1 MSKKQ
6 KQQKKKTHVPFRLNV
21 LFFCVFLMFSAV
33 IVRLG
38 YVQIVRGEEYKNE
51 VEKKENSTISNPVP
65 RGKIFDRYGRP
76 VVDNTAVR
84 TITFTKMKGSTAED
98 RLETAKKLA
107 ELIEVPTD
115 KLTDRDKK
123 DYWIAMHKEEAKTKI
138 TSKDRQELK
147 DNKID
152 DKELDERQRS
162 RVTEEEINQLSAKDL
177 EILAIKSKMD
187 GGYAMTPQVIKKDAT
202 EKEYA
207 IISESLATLP
217 GVDTNV
223 DWDRKYTYDD
233 LFRSVLGGVS
243 TADEGLPRERL
254 DYYLVRDYNRN
265 DRVGK
270 SYLEQQYEDSL
281 HGTKAEV
288 KNITDKNG
296 NILETINVSQG
307 QSGND
312 LNLTIDMELQKRVED
327 ILAKNLMRFKGA
339 EPLLDR
345 AFVVMTNPK
354 NGEVLS
360 MAGKQLVTNDEGKTD
375 VKDFALGT
383 MTSSYPVGSTVK
395 GATILT
401 GYQTGAIQPGSVQL
415 DEPIKLKGTPTKSSW
430 KTMGYIN
437 DLTALKMS
445 SNVYMFKTA
454 MNIAN
459 VPYVRGG
466 TLDIKQKSFDTM
478 RYYFGQFGL
487 GVKTGI
493 DLPNESAGQ
502 MGRTDNIPGFLLDYA
517 IGQYDTYTPLQL
529 AQYISTIANGG
540 YRMQPQVVKE
550 IRQPAVKPEEVGKVV
565 HSMEPKVLNRIDMP
579 ESQIKRVQEGF
590 RQVFNDS
597 GGTATKYFT
606 GAKYK
611 AAGKTGTAQTVYG
624 GDKEIGRNAKGE
636 RVQVY
641 NLTLVGYAPLEDPE
655 VAFSV
660 VVPWVHDDKT
670 GINGYISREIMDA
683 YFDLKNQEINGEA
696 LKDAKDNKNE
706 KEDQDEE

>member
-51 VEKKENSTISNPVP
+51 VERKENSTISNPVP
-65 RGKIFDRYGRP
+65 RGKIFDRYGRA
-76 VVDNTAVR
+76 VVDNAAVR
-84 TITFTKMKGSTAED
+84 TITFTKMKGSTAEA
-98 RLETAKKLA
+98 RLETAEKLA
-107 ELIEVPTD
+107 DLIEVPTD

-123 DYWIAMHKEEAKTKI
+123 DYWLATHKEEAKEKI
-138 TSKDRQELK
+138 TNKDRQELK
-147 DNKID
+147 DKKID
-152 DKELDERQRS
+152 DKEVDERQRN
-162 RVTEEEINQLSAKDL
+162 RVTEEEVNQLSAKDL
-177 EILAIKSKMD
+177 EVLAIKSKMD

-207 IISESLATLP
+207 IISENLATLP

-223 DWDRKYTYDD
+223 DWDRKYIYDD

-243 TADEGLPRERL
+243 TSDEGLPRERL

-281 HGTKAEV
+281 HGNKAEV
-288 KNITDKNG
+288 RNITDKNG
-296 NILETINVSQG
+296 NILETINVSKG

-312 LNLTIDMELQKRVED
+312 LNLTIDMELQKRVEE
-327 ILAKNLMRFKGA
+327 IITKNLLRYKGGQ
-339 EPLLDR
+339 PLLDR
-345 AFVVMTNPK
+345 AFVVMMNPK

-360 MAGKQLVTNDEGKTD
+360 MAGKQLVEENGETK
-375 VKDFALGT
+375 VQDFALGT
-383 MTSSYPVGSTVK
+383 MTSSYPMGSTVK
-395 GATILT
+395 GATVLT
-401 GYQTGAIQPGSVQL
+401 GYQTNAIQPGSVQL
-415 DEPIKLKGTPTKSSW
+415 DEPIRLKGTPQKSSW

-454 MNIAN
+454 MNLAG
-459 VPYVRGG
+459 VQYVRGG
-466 TLDIKQKSFDTM
+466 TLDIPQKAFDTM

-502 MGRTDNIPGFLLDYA
+502 TGRGNQPGFLLDLS

-529 AQYISTIANGG
+529 AQYVSTIANGG

-550 IRQPAVKPEEVGKVV
+550 IRQPAVKPDEVGKVV

-606 GAKYK
+606 GAPYK

-624 GDKEIGRNAKGE
+624 GDKEIGRKANGE
-636 RVQVY
+636 RKETY

-660 VVPWVHDDKT
+660 VVPWVDDKS
-670 GINGYISREIMDA
+670 GINGYISRDIMDA
-683 YFDLKNQEINGEA
+683 YFDLKKIETGEA
-696 LKDAKDNKNE
+696 SKEEIDKKKKNQ
-706 KEDQDEE
+706 DQDDE

>member
-6 KQQKKKTHVPFRLNV
+6 KQTKKKTHVPFRLNV

-76 VVDNTAVR
+76 VVDNAAVR

-107 ELIEVPTD
+107 EWIDVPTD

-123 DYWIAMHKEEAKTKI
+123 DYWLAMHKEEAKEKI
-138 TSKDRQELK
+138 TNKDRQELK
-147 DNKID
+147 NNKID

-162 RVTEEEINQLSAKDL
+162 RVTEEEINQLSAEDL

-207 IISESLATLP
+207 KISENLATLP

-243 TADEGLPRERL
+243 TSDEGLPRERL

-281 HGTKAEV
+281 HGTKEEV

-307 QSGND
+307 QRGND

-327 ILAKNLMRFKGA
+327 IITKNLMKFKGS

-345 AFVVMTNPK
+345 AFVVMMNPK

-360 MAGKQLVTNDEGKTD
+360 MAGKQLVDENGETK
-375 VKDFALGT
+375 VQDFALGT
-383 MTSSYPVGSTVK
+383 MTSSYPMGSTVK
-395 GATILT
+395 GATVLT
-401 GYQTGAIQPGSVQL
+401 GYQTGAIQPGSVQV
-415 DEPIKLKGTPTKSSW
+415 DEPIVLKGTKSKSSW
-430 KTMGYIN
+430 KTMGPIN

-454 MNIAN
+454 MNIAG

-466 TLDIKQKSFDTM
+466 TLDIPQKAYDTM
-478 RYYFGQFGL
+478 RYYYGQFGL

-502 MGRTDNIPGFLLDYA
+502 RGSTDNIPGFLLDLS

-550 IRQPAVKPEEVGKVV
+550 IRQPATKPEEVGKVV
-565 HSMEPKVLNRIDMP
+565 QSMEPKVLNRIDMP

-624 GDKEIGRNAKGE
+624 GDKAIGKKADGQ
-636 RVQVY
+636 RVETY

-683 YFDLKNQEINGEA
+683 YFDLKNQEINGGA
-696 LKDAKDNKNE
+696 PKDEKDNKN
-706 KEDQDEE
+706 KNEDQDNE

>member
-51 VEKKENSTISNPVP
+51 VEKKENSTVSNPVP

-76 VVDNTAVR
+76 VVDNAAVR
-84 TITFTKMKGSTAED
+84 TITFTKMKGSTSED
-98 RLETAKKLA
+98 RLKTAERLA

-123 DYWIAMHKEEAKTKI
+123 DYWLAMHKEEAKEKI
-138 TSKDRQELK
+138 TNKDRQELK

-152 DKELDERQRS
+152 DKQLDERQRS
-162 RVTEEEINQLSAKDL
+162 RVTEEEVNQLSAKDL

-202 EKEYA
+202 EEEYA
-207 IISESLATLP
+207 IISENLATLP

-223 DWDRKYTYDD
+223 DWERKYAYDGD
-233 LFRSVLGGVS
+233 LFRSVLGGVTTS
-243 TADEGLPRERL
+243 DEGLPKERL

-281 HGTKAEV
+281 HGTKSEV
-288 KNITDKNG
+288 KNVTDKNG

-307 QSGND
+307 QRGND
-312 LNLTIDMELQKRVED
+312 LNLTIDMELQKRVEE
-327 ILAKNLMRFKGA
+327 IITKNLLKYKGGQ
-339 EPLLDR
+339 PLLDR
-345 AFVVMTNPK
+345 AFVVMMNPK

-360 MAGKQLVTNDEGKTD
+360 MAGKQLVNENGETK
-375 VKDFALGT
+375 VQDFALGT
-383 MTSSYPVGSTVK
+383 MTSSYPMGSTVK
-395 GATILT
+395 GATVLT

-415 DEPIKLKGTPTKSSW
+415 DEPIVLKGTPKKSSW

-454 MNIAN
+454 MNIAG

-466 TLDIKQKSFDTM
+466 TLDIPQKAYDTM

-493 DLPNESAGQ
+493 DLPNESSGQ
-502 MGRTDNIPGFLLDYA
+502 QGRTDNIPGFLLDLS

-529 AQYISTIANGG
+529 AQYVSTIANGG

-550 IRQPAVKPEEVGKVV
+550 IRQPSAKPEEVGKVV
-565 HSMEPKVLNRIDMP
+565 QSMEPKVLNRVDMP

-590 RQVFNDS
+590 KQVFNS
-597 GGTATKYFT
+597 PGGTALSYFST
-606 GAKYK
+606 AKYT

-636 RVQVY
+636 RKETY
-641 NLTLVGYAPLEDPE
+641 NLTLVGYAPADDPE

-660 VVPWVHDDKT
+660 VVPWVDDKS
-670 GINGYISREIMDA
+670 GINGYISRDIMDA
-683 YFDLKNQEINGEA
+683 YFELKKQENGEA
-696 LKDAKDNKNE
+696 PKDEKDNKN
-706 KEDQDEE
+706 KEQDAE

>member
-6 KQQKKKTHVPFRLNV
+6 KQTKKKTHVPFRLNV

-76 VVDNTAVR
+76 VVDNAAVR
-84 TITFTKMKGSTAED
+84 TITFTKTKGSTAAD

-107 ELIEVPTD
+107 DLIDVPTD

-123 DYWIAMHKEEAKTKI
+123 DYWLAMHKEEAKEKI
-138 TSKDRQELK
+138 TNKDRQELK
-147 DNKID
+147 NNKID

-207 IISESLATLP
+207 IISENLATLP

-243 TADEGLPRERL
+243 TSDEGLPRERL

-281 HGTKAEV
+281 HGTKEEV
-288 KNITDKNG
+288 KNVTDKNG

-307 QSGND
+307 QRGND

-327 ILAKNLMRFKGA
+327 IITKNLMQFKGS

-345 AFVVMTNPK
+345 AFVVMMNPK

-360 MAGKQLVTNDEGKTD
+360 MAGKQLVNENGETK
-375 VKDFALGT
+375 VQDFALGT
-383 MTSSYPVGSTVK
+383 MTSAYPMGSTVK
-395 GATILT
+395 GATVLT
-401 GYQTGAIQPGSVQL
+401 GYQTGAIQPGSVQV
-415 DEPIKLKGTPTKSSW
+415 DEPIVLKGTKKKSSW
-430 KTMGYIN
+430 KTMGPIN

-454 MNIAN
+454 MNIAG

-466 TLDIKQKSFDTM
+466 TLDIPQKAFDTM
-478 RYYFGQFGL
+478 RYYYGQFGL

-502 MGRTDNIPGFLLDYA
+502 RGRTDNIPGFLLDLS

-529 AQYISTIANGG
+529 AQYVSTIANGG

-550 IRQPAVKPEEVGKVV
+550 IRQPSAKPEEVGKVV
-565 HSMEPKVLNRIDMP
+565 QSMEPKVLNRIDMP

-606 GAKYK
+606 GAPYK

-624 GDKEIGRNAKGE
+624 GDKEIGKKANGE
-636 RVQVY
+636 RVETY

-670 GINGYISREIMDA
+670 GINGYIGRQIMDA
-683 YFDLKNQEINGEA
+683 YFDLKKQEATGEVP
-696 LKDAKDNKNE
+696 KDE
-706 KEDQDEE
+706 KEKKSNTQGDE

>member
-98 RLETAKKLA
+98 RQKTAEKLA
-107 ELIEVPTD
+107 GLIEVPID

-123 DYWIAMHKEEAKTKI
+123 DYWLALHKEEAKEKI
-138 TSKDRQELK
+138 TNKDRQELK
-147 DNKID
+147 NNKID
-152 DKELDERQRS
+152 EKELDERQRS

-177 EILAIKSKMD
+177 EILAIRSKMD

-202 EKEYA
+202 PEEYA
-207 IISESLATLP
+207 IISENLATLP
-217 GVDTNV
+217 GIDTNV
-223 DWDRKYTYDD
+223 DWERKYTYDD

-243 TADEGLPRERL
+243 TSDEGLPREKL

-281 HGTKAEV
+281 HGTKSEV

-307 QSGND
+307 QRGND
-312 LNLTIDMELQKRVED
+312 LNLTIDMELQKRVEE
-327 ILAKNLMRFKGA
+327 IITKNLLKYKGGQ
-339 EPLLDR
+339 PLLDR
-345 AFVVMTNPK
+345 AFVVMMNPK

-360 MAGKQLVTNDEGKTD
+360 MAGKQLVEENGETK
-375 VKDFALGT
+375 VQDFALGT
-383 MTSSYPVGSTVK
+383 MTSSYPMGSTVK
-395 GATILT
+395 GATVLT

-415 DEPIKLKGTPTKSSW
+415 DEPIVLKGTPKKSSW

-454 MNIAN
+454 MNIAG

-466 TLDIKQKSFDTM
+466 TLDIPQKAYDTM

-502 MGRTDNIPGFLLDYA
+502 KGKTDNIPGFLLDLS

-529 AQYISTIANGG
+529 AQYVSTIANGG

-550 IRQPAVKPEEVGKVV
+550 IREPEAKPDEVGKVV

-590 RQVFNDS
+590 RQVFNDA

-606 GAKYK
+606 GAPYK
-611 AAGKTGTAQTVYG
+611 AAGKTGTAETVYG

-636 RVQVY
+636 RKETY
-641 NLTLVGYAPLEDPE
+641 NLTMVGYAPLEDPE

-660 VVPWVHDDKT
+660 VVPWVDDKS
-670 GINGYISREIMDA
+670 GINGYISRDIMDA
-683 YFDLKNQEINGEA
+683 YFDLKKQENGEA
-696 LKDAKDNKNE
+696 PKDAKDNKN
-706 KEDQDEE
+706 KNQDDE

>member
-6 KQQKKKTHVPFRLNV
+6 KQNKKKTHVPFRLNV

-76 VVDNTAVR
+76 VVDNAAIR

-107 ELIEVPTD
+107 DLIEVPTD

-123 DYWIAMHKEEAKTKI
+123 DYWLAMHKEEAKEKI
-138 TSKDRQELK
+138 TNKDRQEFK
-147 DNKID
+147 DKKID

-202 EKEYA
+202 EKEYS
-207 IISESLATLP
+207 IISENLAALP

-223 DWDRKYTYDD
+223 DWERKYTYDD

-243 TADEGLPRERL
+243 TSDEGLPRERL

-288 KNITDKNG
+288 RNVTDKNG
-296 NILETINVSQG
+296 NILETINVSKG

-327 ILAKNLMRFKGA
+327 ILAKNLMRFKGS

-345 AFVVMTNPK
+345 AFVVMMNPK

-360 MAGKQLVTNDEGKTD
+360 MAGKQLVNEDGQTKVN
-375 VKDFALGT
+375 DFALGT
-383 MTSSYPVGSTVK
+383 MTSSYPMGSTVK
-395 GATILT
+395 GATVLT
-401 GYQTGAIQPGSVQL
+401 GYQTGAIQPGAVQL

-454 MNIAN
+454 MNIAG

-466 TLDIKQKSFDTM
+466 TLDIPQKAFDTM

-502 MGRTDNIPGFLLDYA
+502 MGKSSQPGFLLDLS

-550 IRQPAVKPEEVGKVV
+550 IRQPAVKPDEVGKVV
-565 HSMEPKVLNRIDMP
+565 QSMEPKVLNRIDMP

-590 RQVFNDS
+590 RQVYNDS

-636 RVQVY
+636 RVETY

-670 GINGYISREIMDA
+670 GINGYIGREIMDA
-683 YFDLKNQEINGEA
+683 YFDLKNKEVNGEA
-696 LKDAKDNKNE
+696 PKDDKDNKN
-706 KEDQDEE
+706 KEQDDE

>member
-51 VEKKENSTISNPVP
+51 VERKENSTISNPVP
-65 RGKIFDRYGRP
+65 RGKIFDRYGRA
-76 VVDNTAVR
+76 VVDNAAVR
-84 TITFTKMKGSTAED
+84 TITFTKMKGSTAEA

-107 ELIEVPTD
+107 DLIEVPTD

-123 DYWIAMHKEEAKTKI
+123 DYWLAIHKEEAKEKI
-138 TSKDRQELK
+138 TNKDRQEFK
-147 DNKID
+147 DKKID
-152 DKELDERQRS
+152 DKELDERQRN
-162 RVTEEEINQLSAKDL
+162 RVTEEEVNQLSAKDL

-202 EKEYA
+202 EEEYA
-207 IISESLATLP
+207 IISENLAALP

-223 DWDRKYTYDD
+223 DWDRKYVYDD

-243 TADEGLPRERL
+243 TSDEGLPRERL

-265 DRVGK
+265 ERVGK

-296 NILETINVSQG
+296 NILETINVSKG

-312 LNLTIDMELQKRVED
+312 LNLTIDMELQKRVEE
-327 ILAKNLMRFKGA
+327 IITKSLLKYKGGQ
-339 EPLLDR
+339 PLLDR
-345 AFVVMTNPK
+345 AFVVMMNPK

-360 MAGKQLVTNDEGKTD
+360 MAGKQLVNENGETK
-375 VKDFALGT
+375 VQDFALGT
-383 MTSSYPVGSTVK
+383 MTSSYPMGSTVK

-415 DEPIKLKGTPTKSSW
+415 DEPIVLKGPLKKSSW

-454 MNIAN
+454 MNIAG

-466 TLDIKQKSFDTM
+466 TLDIQQKSYDTM

-493 DLPNESAGQ
+493 DLPNETAGQ
-502 MGRTDNIPGFLLDYA
+502 RGRTDKMPGFLLDLS

-529 AQYISTIANGG
+529 AQYVSTIANGG

-550 IRQPAVKPEEVGKVV
+550 IRQPAAKQDEVGKVV
-565 HSMEPKVLNRIDMP
+565 HSMEPKVLNRVDMP

-606 GAKYK
+606 GAPYK

-636 RVQVY
+636 RKETY
-641 NLTLVGYAPLEDPE
+641 NLTLVGYAPFEDPE

-660 VVPWVHDDKT
+660 VVPWVDDKS
-670 GINGYISREIMDA
+670 GINGYISRDIMDA
-683 YFDLKNQEINGEA
+683 YFDLKKIENGEA
-696 LKDAKDNKNE
+696 SKDEIDKKNKE
-706 KEDQDEE
+706 QDDE

>member
-1 MSKKQ
+1 
-6 KQQKKKTHVPFRLNV
+6 
-21 LFFCVFLMFSAV
+21 MFSAV

-65 RGKIFDRYGRP
+65 RGKIFDRYGRA
-76 VVDNTAVR
+76 VVDNDPVR

-107 ELIEVPTD
+107 DLIEVPTD

-123 DYWIAMHKEEAKTKI
+123 DFWLSMHKEEAKAKI
-138 TSKDRQELK
+138 TKKDREELK
-147 DNKID
+147 EKKID
-152 DKELDERQRS
+152 DKEVAERQRN
-162 RVTEEEINQLSAKDL
+162 RVTEEEMNQLTAKDL
-177 EILAIKSKMD
+177 ELLAIKSKMD
-187 GGYAMTPQVIKKDAT
+187 GGYAMTPQVIKKQAT
-202 EKEYA
+202 PEEYA
-207 IISESLATLP
+207 IISENLALLP

-233 LFRSVLGGVS
+233 MFRSVLGGVTS
-243 TADEGLPRERL
+243 ADEGLPKERL
-254 DYYLVRDYNRN
+254 DYFLVRDYNRN

-288 KNITDKNG
+288 RNITDKEG
-296 NILETINVSQG
+296 NILETVNVSQG
-307 QSGND
+307 QRGND
-312 LNLTIDMELQKRVED
+312 LNLTIDMELQKRVEE
-327 ILAKNLMRFKGA
+327 ILSKSLMSYKGA

-345 AFVVMTNPK
+345 AFVVMMNPK

-360 MAGKQLVTNDEGKTD
+360 MAGKQLVNEDGETK

-383 MTSSYPVGSTVK
+383 MTSSYPMGSTVK
-395 GATILT
+395 GATLLT
-401 GYQTGAIQPGSVQL
+401 GYQTGAIQPGAVQL
-415 DEPIKLKGTPTKSSW
+415 DEPIKLKGTPMKASW

-454 MNIAN
+454 MNIAG

-466 TLDIKQKSFDTM
+466 TLDIPQKAFNDM

-493 DLPNESAGQ
+493 DLPNETAGQ
-502 MGRTDNIPGFLLDYA
+502 RGTGNQPGFLLDLS

-529 AQYISTIANGG
+529 AQYVSTIANGG

-550 IRQPAVKPEEVGKVV
+550 IRQPAAKPDEVGKVV
-565 HSMEPKVLNRIDMP
+565 QSMEPKVLNRVDMP
-579 ESQIKRVQEGF
+579 EDQIKRVQEGF
-590 RQVFNDS
+590 RQVFNEP
-597 GGTATKYFT
+597 GGTGTKYFT

-624 GDKEIGRNAKGE
+624 GDKEIGKKANGE
-636 RVQVY
+636 RVETY

-670 GINGYISREIMDA
+670 GINGDIGRKIMDA
-683 YFDLKNQEINGEA
+683 YFELKKQEVTGEVSKDENG
-696 LKDAKDNKNE
+696 KQSKK
-706 KEDQDEE
+706 QDDE

>member
-1 MSKKQ
+1 
-6 KQQKKKTHVPFRLNV
+6 
-21 LFFCVFLMFSAV
+21 MFSAV

-51 VEKKENSTISNPVP
+51 VERKENSTISNPVP
-65 RGKIFDRYGRP
+65 RGKIFDRYGRA
-76 VVDNTAVR
+76 VVDNAAVR
-84 TITFTKMKGSTAED
+84 TITFTKMKGSTAEA

-107 ELIEVPTD
+107 DLIEVPTD

-123 DYWIAMHKEEAKTKI
+123 DYWLAIHKEEAKEKI
-138 TSKDRQELK
+138 TNKDRQEFK
-147 DNKID
+147 DKKID
-152 DKELDERQRS
+152 DKELDERQRN
-162 RVTEEEINQLSAKDL
+162 RVTEEEVNQLSAKDL

-202 EKEYA
+202 EEEYA
-207 IISESLATLP
+207 IISENLAALP

-223 DWDRKYTYDD
+223 DWDRKYVYDD

-243 TADEGLPRERL
+243 TSDEGLPRERL

-265 DRVGK
+265 ERVGK

-296 NILETINVSQG
+296 NILETINVSKG

-312 LNLTIDMELQKRVED
+312 LNLTIDMELQKRVEE
-327 ILAKNLMRFKGA
+327 IITKSLLKYKGGQ
-339 EPLLDR
+339 PLLDR
-345 AFVVMTNPK
+345 AFVVMMNPK

-360 MAGKQLVTNDEGKTD
+360 MAGKQLVNENGETK
-375 VKDFALGT
+375 VQDFALGT
-383 MTSSYPVGSTVK
+383 MTSSYPMGSTVK

-415 DEPIKLKGTPTKSSW
+415 DEPIVLKGPLKKSSW

-454 MNIAN
+454 MNIAG

-466 TLDIKQKSFDTM
+466 TLDIQQKSYDTM

-493 DLPNESAGQ
+493 DLPNETAGQ
-502 MGRTDNIPGFLLDYA
+502 RGRTDKMPGFLLDLS

-529 AQYISTIANGG
+529 AQYVSTIANGG

-550 IRQPAVKPEEVGKVV
+550 IRQPAAKQDEVGKVV
-565 HSMEPKVLNRIDMP
+565 HSMEPKVLNRVDMP

-606 GAKYK
+606 GAPYK

-636 RVQVY
+636 RKETY
-641 NLTLVGYAPLEDPE
+641 NLTLVGYAPFEDPE

-660 VVPWVHDDKT
+660 VVPWVDDKS
-670 GINGYISREIMDA
+670 GINGYISRDIMDA
-683 YFDLKNQEINGEA
+683 YFDLKKIENGEA
-696 LKDAKDNKNE
+696 SKDEIDKKNKE
-706 KEDQDEE
+706 QDDE